1 MKRINKIEL
10 ALYVLVI
17 NLMSFSAKAAEQH
30 DYENEEESDPGFP
43 GGDPGLPID
52 DWIAPM
58 FVLGIVLVY
67 YFFKKTTVIKCRD

>member
-1 MKRINKIEL
+1 MKRIGKIEFT
-10 ALYVLVI
+10 LYVLVI

-58 FVLGIVLVY
+58 FVVGVVLVY
-67 YFFKKTTVIKCRD
+67 YYYRKQMFTKVK

>member
-10 ALYVLVI
+10 ALYVLII
-17 NLMSFSAKAAEQH
+17 NLMSFSAIAAERH

-58 FVLGIVLVY
+58 FVVGIILVY
-67 YFFKKTTVIKCRD
+67 YFYKKQMFTKVK

>member
-10 ALYVLVI
+10 ALYVLII
-17 NLMSFSAKAAEQH
+17 NLMSFSAKAAERH
-30 DYENEEESDPGFP
+30 DYENEEENDPGFP

-52 DWIAPM
+52 DWIIPM

-67 YFFKKTTVIKCRD
+67 YYYRKQMFTKVK

>member
-58 FVLGIVLVY
+58 FVVGIILVY
-67 YFFKKTTVIKCRD
+67 YYYRKQMFTKVK

>member
-67 YFFKKTTVIKCRD
+67 YYYRKQMFTKVK

>member
-17 NLMSFSAKAAEQH
+17 NLMSFSAKAAERH
-30 DYENEEESDPGFP
+30 DYENEEENDPGFP

-67 YFFKKTTVIKCRD
+67 YYYRKQMFTKVK

>member
-1 MKRINKIEL
+1 MKRIGKIEFT
-10 ALYVLVI
+10 LYVLVI

-52 DWIAPM
+52 DWIIPM
-58 FVLGIVLVY
+58 LLIGLVLSFLFI
-67 YFFKKTTVIKCRD
+67 KKYTKEVIK

>member
-17 NLMSFSAKAAEQH
+17 NLMSFSAKAADH
-30 DYENEEESDPGFP
+30 GYENEEENDPGFP
-43 GGDPGLPID
+43 GNGDPGLPID

-67 YFFKKTTVIKCRD
+67 YYYRKQYHKTMT

>member
-10 ALYVLVI
+10 ALYVLII

-67 YFFKKTTVIKCRD
+67 YYYRKQMFTKVK